1 MNIKMIKIISTM
13 LEQVN
18 EMSIAANIA
27 IKEEILV
34 AIHAQ
39 DT

>member
-1 MNIKMIKIISTM
+1 
-13 LEQVN
+13 
-18 EMSIAANIA
+18 MSRAANIA

-39 DT
+39 DTWPRTEMNHFTWV